1 MKLTHLIRV
10 RVYSKE
16 EDNDEKVLNSFLSLF
31 PFDLEKEKLQTEN
44 TVAEGFENRKI
55 RVFELILKKPRHTK
69 EFLNHLLEKLT
80 KEQKQLIL
88 DQAESRLDEDL
99 NLFIRL
105 DKEKLIKED
114 ELKLT
119 DSGNCFHIKISIA
132 AFPAK
137 REIALE
143 IVKKIFKQT

>member
-16 EDNDEKVLNSFLSLF
+16 EDNEEEVLKSFLSLF
-31 PFDLEKEKLQTEN
+31 PFDLEEEKLQTEN

-55 RVFELILKKPRHTK
+55 RVFELILKRTKHTK
-69 EFLNHLLEKLT
+69 EFLDQLLEKLT
-80 KEQKQLIL
+80 KEQKQTIL
-88 DQAESRLDEDL
+88 DQAESRLDDKL

-105 DKEKLIKED
+105 DKSKLIKD
-114 ELKLT
+114 NELKLT
-119 DSGNCFHIKISIA
+119 DSGDCFHIKISIA

-137 REIALE
+137 REIAME
-143 IVKKIFKQT
+143 IVKKIFKT